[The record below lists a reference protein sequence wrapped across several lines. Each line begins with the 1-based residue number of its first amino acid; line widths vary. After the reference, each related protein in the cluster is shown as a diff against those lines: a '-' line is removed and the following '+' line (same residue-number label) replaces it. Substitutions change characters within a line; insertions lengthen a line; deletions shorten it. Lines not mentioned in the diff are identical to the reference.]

1 MRKES
6 LMREIHKK
14 LISPSVRL
22 KWKRS
27 LTTRKESLDYGT
39 KPIDS
44 LKDNAFLSERRKTN
58 MKEIIINMTN
68 KRHKRFLIVAMIF
81 CLLVVLTACVT
92 AYGQEQNVTIT
103 KMLEANTNDKL
114 FEKSNSIL
122 YLHKC
127 SYGDVM
133 LYRTKDFR
141 CHTTGGDYFEAYLNG
156 QYYCSDSEGCYAALG
171 CFPMSIPLDDPLAFN
186 QELTMYEAIV
196 KEKKDGDHILLTT
209 EVLPEKVQETMEHF
223 QLEYVEGDS
232 ITYEYTLDAKTLLLL
247 QCDMS
252 ITDRNGSLIS
262 SMHSTL
268 TMDAQMPEQ
277 VEALYSRLTNDNH
290 KELTIV
296 LNPGTEE
303 EEAYNSIFI
312 EGEGVMVYLPE
323 GYTTIYTDA
332 ECTQILGIC
341 DGIAYI
347 GKAGTLYSLKD

>member
-6 LMREIHKK
+6 LMWKINKK
-14 LISPSVRL
+14 SFSPSVRL
-22 KWKRS
+22 KREIMLEERMECSDYEAKPMGPE
-27 LTTRKESLDYGT
+27 KE
-39 KPIDS
+39 
-44 LKDNAFLSERRKTN
+44 NAYLSERRKTN
-58 MKEIIINMTN
+58 MKEVIMNMIN
-68 KRHKRFLIVAMIF
+68 KRYTRLLILAMIF
-81 CLLVVLTACVT
+81 CQLLFLTACMT

-103 KMLEANTNDKL
+103 EMMEANTNEML

-122 YLHKC
+122 YLQEY

-133 LYRTKDFR
+133 IYRTKDFK
-141 CHTTGGDYFEAYLNG
+141 CHTTGGDYYEAYLNG
-156 QYYCSDSEGCYAALG
+156 QYYCSNPEECYAALG
-171 CFPMSIPLDDPLAFN
+171 CFPMSNPLDEPLVFN

-223 QLEYVEGDS
+223 QFEYVEGAS

-252 ITDRNGSLIS
+252 ITDGNGSLIS

-268 TMDAQMPEQ
+268 EMDAQMPEQ
-277 VEALYSRLTNDNH
+277 VEALYSRLTNKNH

-296 LNPGTEE
+296 LNPGTED
-303 EEAYNSIFI
+303 EEAYNSKFI

-341 DGIAYI
+341 DGTAYI
-347 GKAGTLYSLKD
+347 GRAGTLYSVKD